1 VPVRSRGPHRGE
13 LASTWTPERAYA
25 VGLMATDG
33 NLSRDG
39 RHLTAISADPDLI
52 CHFSVDRYHVVKDP
66 RYVYERL
73 YVTLVSASRPFL
85 DWIRGT
91 VLPTAKEGPGRALS
105 SAASDSR

>member
-1 VPVRSRGPHRGE
+1 MPVRSRGPHRGE
-13 LASTWTPERAYA
+13 VASTWTPERAYA

-39 RHLTAISADPDLI
+39 RHLTATSADPDLI

-85 DWIRGT
+85 D
-91 VLPTAKEGPGRALS
+91 
-105 SAASDSR
+105 